1 MIVATPEELAG
12 MRRVGALVAETLAA
26 MRAEVRP
33 GVTTGELDLVAARL
47 WAKRGARSGPIETY
61 EFPGTTCISVN
72 EEIVHGVP
80 GARVLREGDLVTLD
94 VTPELDGF
102 FADAAIT
109 VPVGRVSAEARRL
122 LDVTQGCLAA
132 ALEAARE
139 GARLRVV
146 GAATARVATARGVT
160 VFPELLGHGIGRELH
175 EAPQVPNVDWPHLKQ
190 KLRAGLVMAIEPMVG
205 LGGAE
210 IETRDDGW
218 TIATVDGSLS
228 AHFEHTV
235 IVSGDHPMVLT
246 G

>member
-1 MIVATPEELAG
+1 

-61 EFPGTTCISVN
+61 EFPGSTCISVN

-109 VPVGRVSAEARRL
+109 VPVGRVPAEAQRL
-122 LDVTQGCLAA
+122 LKATQGCLVA

-139 GARLRVV
+139 GARLRDV
-146 GAATARVATARGVT
+146 GATTARVATERGVT

-190 KLRAGLVMAIEPMVG
+190 KLRAGLVMAIEPMAG

-210 IETRDDGW
+210 METRDDGW

-235 IVSGDHPMVLT
+235 IVSGDRPMVVT

>member
-1 MIVATPEELAG
+1 MIVTTPEELEG

-61 EFPGTTCISVN
+61 EFPGSTCISVN
-72 EEIVHGVP
+72 EEVVHGVP
-80 GARVLREGDLVTLD
+80 GARILREGDLVTLD

-122 LDVTQGCLAA
+122 VEAAHGCLAA
-132 ALEAARE
+132 ALGAARE
-139 GARLRVV
+139 GSALRVV
-146 GAATARVATARGVT
+146 GATTEQVAAARGVT
-160 VFPELLGHGIGRELH
+160 VFSELLGHGIGRALH
-175 EAPQVPNVDWPHLKQ
+175 EAPQVPNVDWPHLRQ
-190 KLRAGLVMAIEPMVG
+190 PLSAGLVMAVEPMVG

-210 IETRDDGW
+210 LETRADGW
-218 TIATVDGSLS
+218 TVATVDGSLS
-228 AHFEHTV
+228 AHVEHTV
-235 IVSGDHPMVLT
+235 MIAQDRPIVLT
-246 G
+246 E

>member
-1 MIVATPEELAG
+1 
-12 MRRVGALVAETLAA
+12 MRRVGALVAETLTA
-26 MRAEVRP
+26 MRAEIRP
-33 GVTTGELDLVAARL
+33 GISTGELDLVAARL
-47 WAKRGARSGPIETY
+47 WAKRGATSAPIETY

-102 FADAAIT
+102 YADAAIT
-109 VPVGRVSAEARRL
+109 VPVGRVSAEAQRL
-122 LDVTQGCLAA
+122 LEATQACLVAAVT
-132 ALEAARE
+132 AARE
-139 GARLRVV
+139 GAALRVV
-146 GAATARVATARGVT
+146 GATTAHLARSREVT
-160 VFPELLGHGIGRELH
+160 VYPELLGHGIGRELH

-190 KLRAGLVMAIEPMVG
+190 PLRAGLVMAIEPMVG

-210 IETRDDGW
+210 IETREDGW
-218 TIATVDGSLS
+218 TIATTDGSLS

-235 IVSGDHPMVLT
+235 MVSGDRPVVLT

>member
-1 MIVATPEELAG
+1 MIVTTPEELEG
-12 MRRVGALVAETLAA
+12 MRRVGALVAETIAA

-33 GVTTGELDLVAARL
+33 GITTGELDLVAARL
-47 WAKRGARSGPIETY
+47 WATRGARSAPIETY

-72 EEIVHGVP
+72 EEVVHGVP
-80 GARVLREGDLVTLD
+80 GDRRLKEGDLVTLD

-109 VPVGRVSAEARRL
+109 VPVGRVSAEAQCL
-122 LDVTQGCLAA
+122 LDATRECLAA
-132 ALEAARE
+132 ALGAARE
-139 GARLRVV
+139 GARLRDV
-146 GAATARVATARGVT
+146 GATTARVATARGVT

-190 KLRAGLVMAIEPMVG
+190 PLRAGLVVAIEPMVG

-210 IETRDDGW
+210 IETREDGW

-235 IVSGDHPMVLT
+235 MVHGDRPMVLT